1 MGTMASKRE
10 RMRDDVEQ
18 DHHRNLDLIKYA
30 TNRKIE
36 NFKLQIESSSG
47 IRGGQDPSGEDAERD
62 HREFMETLRAIGQ
75 ENVRET
81 KQQLRD

>member
-1 MGTMASKRE
+1 MASKRE
-10 RMRDDVEQ
+10 RMRDQVEQ
-18 DHHRNLDLIKYA
+18 DHQRNLDLIKYA

-47 IRGGQDPSGEDAERD
+47 VRKGWDPSEHDAERD
-62 HREFMETLRAIGQ
+62 HQEFIESLRAIGQ

-81 KQQLRD
+81 KQQLKD